1 MFGEDVDV
9 SDVKFWYGTPLTVT
23 ECQKGTTEG
32 LGLEAA
38 GVKEDILM
46 FGDIGKHYSPQNLP
60 VHS

>member
-23 ECQKGTTEG
+23 ECQKATTEG